1 MLLVKI
7 IRSIKGYVIFSASG
21 GFIERLINLIIR
33 NNINVWDIEKKDGI
47 FYLHALAKD
56 YKKIAELSKKTQ
68 VKIKVVER
76 IGIMFLARKY
86 KKRIGIL
93 IGIGIFTFALIFMQ
107 NFIWSIEVIGNKN
120 IPTDG
125 ILSKI
130 GELGIKKGKFI
141 PSLDFKEIQQKAIIE
156 FEDIAWISINN
167 VGTKISVEISESIK
181 APEINNDKLPQN
193 IKAKKSG
200 TIVRMN
206 VLEGEDVVKVGETVF
221 EGDLVVSGM
230 FQDIMGNTLIKHS
243 KAEVIAR
250 TNYTSKFVIKFVNEE
265 KVYNNKEK
273 NRYILDIFGIKIP
286 LYLATKVKGN
296 YDILSNYTQLE
307 VFGNKLPFGMFSN
320 NYKFYN
326 IESVTLNE
334 EQAKEKLQ
342 EQIKEYESQNFE
354 SQNISIIDR
363 EVNETINENEII
375 IEINYI
381 CEEDIALEEE
391 ILLN

>member
-1 MLLVKI
+1 MLLVKV

-56 YKKIAELSKKTQ
+56 YKKIAELSKRIQ

-76 IGIMFLARKY
+76 IGIMFLVRKY

-130 GELGIKKGKFI
+130 EELGIKKGKFI

-181 APEINNDKLPQN
+181 APEINNDKSPQN

-250 TNYTSKFVIKFVNEE
+250 TNYTSKFVMKFLNEE

-273 NRYILDIFGIKIP
+273 NRYILDIFGIKLP

-296 YDILSNYTQLE
+296 YDILSNYSQLE
-307 VFGNKLPFGMFSN
+307 LFGNKLPFGMFSN

-334 EQAKEKLQ
+334 EEAKEKLQ
-342 EQIKEYESQNFE
+342 EQIKEYENENFE

-363 EVNETINENEII
+363 EINEIINENEII